1 MNQSQGSLFSKLLV
15 PLIIVVIVVYLIAS
29 AWAGLRNPY
38 QFTVAYADT
47 METSVTTSGWVV
59 RSEQTVSG
67 AEGVVQLLRNQGEK
81 VGKGQAIAMVYQSE
95 TDVESQAELIQLEE
109 DLEALQYATNAESP
123 SGTVLDSQIL
133 SAMSSL
139 RNASSTGDYSGLAT
153 QTANYRQLVLRRE
166 YLLSSEA
173 NAAMTQAATDLQARY
188 DALAGDQSGAT
199 AITAEESGLFSSYV
213 DGYEN
218 LLNPDKLE
226 GLSPKDLAAFSQ
238 LTPETEANTLG
249 KLVTDSVWYYAVT
262 VSGDTV
268 SLFETGDSV
277 DVFFDALSE
286 TLPMT
291 VYSVGE
297 IQNGEM
303 VVVFR
308 SSQNDSKVEDLRQE
322 SGRLIF
328 QSDEGLRIPKEALR
342 VNEDGETGVYVVL
355 AQKARFRPVTVLA
368 EDTDS
373 YLVQE
378 TRSSWLPRNYMMERW
393 YVDTMTETKSYETIA
408 ANVAAVREHMR
419 QAALAAGRN
428 PEDITLVAA
437 TKVQTSDTIRNAIR
451 AGITICGENRVQ
463 ELTAHLE
470 DNAYEGARVHFIG
483 HLQTNKVKFVVGKV
497 DMIESIDSVRLMDA
511 VEKQAA
517 KVGVTQDILLEVN
530 IGDEASKGG
539 VQRQDL
545 MALAQHAAQCPHL
558 RLRGLMSI
566 PPATATEEENQGF
579 FQETYQ
585 LFVDMKEKLRDNNPN
600 IDCLSMGMSGDYP
613 LAIANGSTMVRVGT
627 ALFGARP
634 PWHPQG

>member
-67 AEGVVQLLRNQGEK
+67 AEGVGQLLRNQGEK

-173 NAAMTQAATDLQARY
+173 NAAMTQ
-188 DALAGDQSGAT
+188 
-199 AITAEESGLFSSYV
+199 

-373 YLVQE
+373 YLVQANPTDE
-378 TRSSWLPRNYMMERW
+378 EDTRIL
-393 YVDTMTETKSYETIA
+393 
-408 ANVAAVREHMR
+408 REGDEII
-419 QAALAAGRN
+419 LAS
-428 PEDITLVAA
+428 E
-437 TKVQTSDTIRNAIR
+437 
-451 AGITICGENRVQ
+451 
-463 ELTAHLE
+463 ELY
-470 DNAYEGARVHFIG
+470 D
-483 HLQTNKVKFVVGKV
+483 GKV
-497 DMIESIDSVRLMDA
+497 VR
-511 VEKQAA
+511 
-517 KVGVTQDILLEVN
+517 
-530 IGDEASKGG
+530 
-539 VQRQDL
+539 
-545 MALAQHAAQCPHL
+545 
-558 RLRGLMSI
+558 
-566 PPATATEEENQGF
+566 
-579 FQETYQ
+579 
-585 LFVDMKEKLRDNNPN
+585 
-600 IDCLSMGMSGDYP
+600 
-613 LAIANGSTMVRVGT
+613 
-627 ALFGARP
+627 
-634 PWHPQG
+634 